1 MRTVALATVDRG
13 VVHGLEGLAR
23 AGRVRVRRRRRG
35 DLTWWLCTGDQ
46 ERLCRQVAEAVV
58 ESVLVD
64 WERAQVVRA
73 VGGVPGQLGRDGAQA
88 VAATALARLSGEEST
103 GALRWRRQAARRLEE
118 LLEQEGTV
126 VLEGF
131 LTFRLRDYRRELE
144 ILVDRLADDLLLE
157 REHREFVAL
166 LRRFLRERQSSPEL
180 HLVAEGEGR
189 FRLVD
194 RDGRRLDGLPD
205 GHREQEDVL
214 IAALLSLAPRLLVVH
229 GRERRRPGG
238 FKTLREIFED
248 RVSECPGCELCRSE
262 ETGRAE
268 P

>member
-1 MRTVALATVDRG
+1 MALTTVDRG
-13 VVHGLEGLAR
+13 AVHGLEGLAR
-23 AGRVRVRRRRRG
+23 AGRVRVRRRRWG
-35 DLTWWLCTGDQ
+35 GLTWWLCTGDQ
-46 ERLCRQVAEAVV
+46 DRLCRQVAETVV
-58 ESVLVD
+58 ESVLPD

-73 VGGVPGQLGRDGAQA
+73 AGGVPGELGRDGAQA
-88 VAATALARLSGEEST
+88 VAAAALARLSGEAST

-131 LTFRLRDYRRELE
+131 LTFRLLDYRRELE
-144 ILVDRLADDLLLE
+144 TWVARLADDLLLE

-166 LRRFLRERQSSPEL
+166 LRRFLRQRQSSSEL

-194 RDGRRLDGLPD
+194 REGRRLDGLPEGD
-205 GHREQEDVL
+205 REQEEVL